1 MDAQPEARP
10 GLRATALTYLRGF
23 AILSAFAFLGGVVAQ
38 QLPFF
43 FPGPL
48 VGFLLLFAA
57 LVSGVIKRAWVQD
70 ASAFLAKQLGLFFL
84 PAAVL
89 ATREGSLR
97 GAEAARF
104 VGACVAGQF
113 VVFFVAGRIHRALFP
128 KLSR

>member
-1 MDAQPEARP
+1 MDAQQDVRP
-10 GLRATALTYLRGF
+10 GWRAVALRYTFGF
-23 AILSAFAFLGGVVAQ
+23 AVLSAFTFLGGVVAQ
-38 QLPFF
+38 QLAFF

-48 VGFLLLFAA
+48 VGFLLLFVA

-97 GAEAARF
+97 GAEAVRF

>member
-10 GLRATALTYLRGF
+10 GWREQGTDYLRGF
-23 AILSAFAFLGGVVAQ
+23 AVLSAFTILGGVVSE

-48 VGFLLLFAA
+48 VGFLLLFVA
-57 LVSGVIKRAWVQD
+57 LVGGVVKREWVQS
-70 ASAFLAKQLGLFFL
+70 ASMLLAKQLGLFFL

-97 GAEAARF
+97 GVEAARF
-104 VGACVAGQF
+104 VAACVAGQF
-113 VVFFVAGRIHRALFP
+113 VVFFAAGRLHRALFP
-128 KLSR
+128 KSSR